1 MSKDNTSEK
10 ILRAAEDEFL
20 EKGFNGARMMSI
32 AERAGVS
39 HSMLH
44 YYFRSKDDL
53 FNMVFNERA
62 EMASNILEGIDVT
75 GGDIFES
82 MGQFVGKQF
91 DLIREN
97 HRFGE
102 FLIRDVLPNPD
113 NLRKVIELA
122 RNKFE
127 DKILYIAGLYE
138 EARKAQL
145 IKNVEFLDLVLNI
158 TALNMTSFFAECVF
172 STATPDFDVESFLD
186 TRRQSNIDFIINAL
200 KPA

>member
-44 YYFRSKDDL
+44 YYFRSKDDM
-53 FNMVFNERA
+53 FNMVFNEKA
-62 EMASNILEGIDVT
+62 ELVSNILDGIDVT
-75 GGDIFES
+75 DADIFGS
-82 MGQFVGKQF
+82 MRQFITKQF
-91 DLIREN
+91 DLMREN

-102 FLIRDVLPNPD
+102 FVIRDVLPNPD
-113 NLRKVIELA
+113 NIRKVVTLA

-127 DKILYIAGLYE
+127 EKVTYIAGLYE
-138 EARKAQL
+138 SARKEHL
-145 IKNVEFLDLVLNI
+145 VKDVDFVDLVINV
-158 TALNMTSFFAECVF
+158 TALNMVSFFASCVF
-172 STATPDFDVESFLD
+172 KTAAPDFDVEAFLEA
-186 TRRQSNIDFIINAL
+186 RKQSNIDFIINAL